1 MKQSF
6 NKKIVS
12 VTQTSEFWIALLFL
26 AGTMFFFAQVS
37 RQPRL
42 SSLETKEQVVVT
54 PTPTAVPLIRTQQP
68 SEVGQ
73 NAGVTVTVKVGD
85 TFWKLA
91 QRYCGSHQ
99 YAQSIAAQN
108 GYTNVR
114 RLRDGA
120 HLRIVCG
127 LK

>member
-1 MKQSF
+1 MSA
-6 NKKIVS
+6 
-12 VTQTSEFWIALLFL
+12 TRTSEFWIALLFL

-37 RQPRL
+37 RQPRPNN
-42 SSLETKEQVVVT
+42 LETTEQSVVT
-54 PTPTAVPLIRTQQP
+54 PTPTAVPIIRTQQP
-68 SEVGQ
+68 TQVAQ

-85 TFWKLA
+85 TFWKLS

-99 YAQSIAAQN
+99 YAESIAAQN

-120 HLRIVCG
+120 RLHIVCG